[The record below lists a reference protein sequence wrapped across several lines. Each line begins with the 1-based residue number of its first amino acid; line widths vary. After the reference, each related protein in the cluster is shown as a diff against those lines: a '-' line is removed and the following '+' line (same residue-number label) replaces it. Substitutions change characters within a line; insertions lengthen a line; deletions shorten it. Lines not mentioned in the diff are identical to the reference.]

1 MTRFLLLLCGVVAPA
16 IYVAFALG
24 GPLLFPG
31 YDLSTQMVSE
41 LGGPD
46 APNAAIFNIGLMA
59 AGVLTVL
66 SGIGLFLGLRERGS
80 DVASA
85 GLAAL
90 AVAVFGGAM
99 FVGGLYPMP
108 DERHLAWGAGFAVQV
123 ALVLMLWALR
133 GTEGLGG
140 LKVFLTVVFVA
151 VNGLLA
157 VMFGVGDLVDGS
169 NLGLWQR
176 AYGLAMYPWIAVTAL
191 ALMPSVGG
199 GAGAVIGRERTFA
212 RR

>member
-1 MTRFLLLLCGVVAPA
+1 VTRLLLLCGAVAPA

-46 APNAAIFNIGLMA
+46 APNPAIFNIGLMV

-66 SGIGLFLGLRERGS
+66 SGAGLFLGLRGRGS
-80 DVASA
+80 DAVSV

-90 AVAVFGGAM
+90 AVAVFGAAM

-108 DERHLAWGAGFAVQV
+108 DERHMAWGMGFAVQ
-123 ALVLMLWALR
+123 AAPLLTLWALR
-133 GTEGLGG
+133 GAHGLAG
-140 LKVFLTVVFVA
+140 LKVFLAAVFVA

-157 VMFGVGDLVDGS
+157 VMFGVGELVDGS

-191 ALMPSVGG
+191 ALM
-199 GAGAVIGRERTFA
+199 AGPRERARAAFA
-212 RR
+212 R